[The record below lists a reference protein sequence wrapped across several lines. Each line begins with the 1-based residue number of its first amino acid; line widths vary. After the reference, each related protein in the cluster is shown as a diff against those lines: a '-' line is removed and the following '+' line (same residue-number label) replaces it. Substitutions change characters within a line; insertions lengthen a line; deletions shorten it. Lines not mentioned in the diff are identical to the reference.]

1 MDYTVADSPKFDG
14 DHALRSDFRTEPVSG
29 LSNTKFDLIFP
40 LNQFSRRA
48 RRGLVV
54 GLAVAYLLLYALIHP
69 ALDRAVPILAIF
81 PIVAAAWLLGFRAGV
96 TTAFLAFPINVVL
109 ELTWLKLSLID
120 VLTAPGMWMGHGALL
135 FTGAVVGALRKAY
148 DNATSQRKALADI
161 NVRLDDEIREH
172 RRTEERL
179 EQAIS
184 NLESLVSASPAPIAA
199 LDPTAG
205 CSGVI
210 G

>member
-1 MDYTVADSPKFDG
+1 M
-14 DHALRSDFRTEPVSG
+14 
-29 LSNTKFDLIFP
+29 
-40 LNQFSRRA
+40 
-48 RRGLVV
+48 
-54 GLAVAYLLLYALIHP
+54 
-69 ALDRAVPILAIF
+69 
-81 PIVAAAWLLGFRAGV
+81 
-96 TTAFLAFPINVVL
+96 
-109 ELTWLKLSLID
+109 
-120 VLTAPGMWMGHGALL
+120 